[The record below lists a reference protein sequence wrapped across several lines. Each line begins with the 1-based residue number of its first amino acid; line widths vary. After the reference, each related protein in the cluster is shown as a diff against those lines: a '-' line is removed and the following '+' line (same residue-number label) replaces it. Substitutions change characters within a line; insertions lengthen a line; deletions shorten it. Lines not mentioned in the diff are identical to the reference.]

1 MTGVTLCFQSS
12 MDIAQI
18 QSGLV
23 GMALFDAWSNSVAAA
38 EGKTTQQGDPLIAA
52 AFAAFEGYVNSVETQ
67 NAAMIAGVAGQ
78 IGVNAASSAATAGQL
93 NIYSLNSQA
102 TGVITQA
109 QMAPLL
115 ALNLIV

>member
-1 MTGVTLCFQSS
+1 MHGQKRVH
-12 MDIAQI
+12 
-18 QSGLV
+18 
-23 GMALFDAWSNSVAAA
+23 
-38 EGKTTQQGDPLIAA
+38 GDPLVAA

-93 NIYSLNSQA
+93 TTYTLNPQGN
-102 TGVITQA
+102 GVITQA